1 MRDMTMRYTSRTM
14 SRSRRILVAWLALL
28 AMVFAQLGASAYAC
42 PLEEPASFAMDTG
55 SHCDRMDAAQPN
67 LCDKHCHDDQQA
79 GAQANLPAAYVPSF
93 IVTLA
98 VPPSA
103 SAPLAGAVP
112 TLRHAVDPPPTIRHC
127 CWRI

>member
-1 MRDMTMRYTSRTM
+1 MK
-14 SRSRRILVAWLALL
+14 RSNRILVAWLAVL
-28 AMVFAQLGASAYAC
+28 AMVFAQLGVSAYAC
-42 PLEEPASFAMDTG
+42 PLVEPASFAMESG

-79 GAQANLPAAYVPSF
+79 GAQATLPAAYVPSF
-93 IVTLA
+93 IVRLA
-98 VPPSA
+98 VAPPEST
-103 SAPLAGAVP
+103 PLAADAP